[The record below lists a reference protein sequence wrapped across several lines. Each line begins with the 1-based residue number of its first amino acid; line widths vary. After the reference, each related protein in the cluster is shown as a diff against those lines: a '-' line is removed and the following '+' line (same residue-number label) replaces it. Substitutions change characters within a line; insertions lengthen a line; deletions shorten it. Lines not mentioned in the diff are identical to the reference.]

1 MQEEDGFEITK
12 YHFLAN
18 ENIDENILS
27 TEEQKILDAVINKF
41 NSFKSQEIVEYMHDE
56 IAYKKTND
64 KEIIPF
70 SLARQIKDF

>member
-1 MQEEDGFEITK
+1 M
-12 YHFLAN
+12 
-18 ENIDENILS
+18 
-27 TEEQKILDAVINKF
+27 NKF
-41 NSFKSQEIVEYMHDE
+41 NSFKSQEIVEYMHEE

>member
-1 MQEEDGFEITK
+1 MQAMGQFYETIYISEMKPTALLGT
-12 YHFLAN
+12 
-18 ENIDENILS
+18 
-27 TEEQKILDAVINKF
+27 TILDAVINKF
-41 NSFKSQEIVEYMHDE
+41 NSFKSQEIVEYMHEE